1 VDMDEPSV
9 DKSGNSEDRVGV
21 HAILFPQPF
30 GLQTEWNWGRGPTL
44 NPDTNTIERQSLNG
58 GYVQAMYK
66 FDNVFGT
73 QGTIIPYVKWQTY
86 DGAWKGA
93 SNAPRVSVDEVEAG
107 IEYQINK
114 ALEIVLAYATMDR
127 TNIADTSKDDYL
139 KQASGDL
146 LRTQLQFNY

>member
-1 VDMDEPSV
+1 M
-9 DKSGNSEDRVGV
+9 
-21 HAILFPQPF
+21 
-30 GLQTEWNWGRGPTL
+30 
-44 NPDTNTIERQSLNG
+44 
-58 GYVQAMYK
+58 
-66 FDNVFGT
+66 
-73 QGTIIPYVKWQTY
+73 
-86 DGAWKGA
+86 
-93 SNAPRVSVDEVEAG
+93 EAG